1 MLMQELEAQC
11 MNLSQIVDT
20 EIVEGDPRDIPTFD
34 ASTLYV
40 WVVPGPRS
48 LRKATASDGPSPN
61 IYMLRG
67 RLGERDETATSVPE
81 LAKKLGVPS
90 A

>member
-20 EIVEGDPRDIPTFD
+20 EIVEGDPLDIPSFD

-40 WVVPGPRS
+40 WVVPGPRN
-48 LRKATASDGPSPN
+48 LRKAAPEGHGPN

-81 LAKKLGVPS
+81 LAKKLGIPS

>member
-20 EIVEGDPRDIPTFD
+20 EIVEGDPREISSFD

-48 LRKATASDGPSPN
+48 IRKASASDTHSPN

-90 A
+90 S